1 MTTLESNCLIST
13 SSFFDPPYVVPGEFV
28 SGLRSMSRFLCG
40 LCRRQVDEV
49 TATSGQACSV
59 FHKTRYSQL
68 KSNSSWGSSLYTQNK
83 KKKIIFMVIFLI
95 IQHPFSSVFKLIVIT
110 GSPCVVQKQQ
120 KVSSKQQKVSSKLKI
135 NMIFSTQILKII
147 LKLLEMFFF

>member
-59 FHKTRYSQL
+59 LHKTRYSQL
-68 KSNSSWGSSLYTQNK
+68 KSNSSWGSSLFMQN
-83 KKKIIFMVIFLI
+83 KKKIIFMVIILI
-95 IQHPFSSVFKLIVIT
+95 IQHPFSSDSDKNVVNETNCSWWVISYFSHKKKPHKLIVIT
-110 GSPCVVQKQQ
+110 G
-120 KVSSKQQKVSSKLKI
+120 
-135 NMIFSTQILKII
+135 
-147 LKLLEMFFF
+147 

>member
-1 MTTLESNCLIST
+1 MFIFLVLLDIIYHYFKVIYPSLYFDGKEGQLYNTVLLDLTTLNFLRCKFSVIWQPWKVNAST
-13 SSFFDPPYVVPGEFV
+13 SSFFEFPNVIPGEFV

-40 LCRRQVDEV
+40 LCRWQVDEV

-83 KKKIIFMVIFLI
+83 QKIFLR
-95 IQHPFSSVFKLIVIT
+95 
-110 GSPCVVQKQQ
+110 
-120 KVSSKQQKVSSKLKI
+120 
-135 NMIFSTQILKII
+135 
-147 LKLLEMFFF
+147 